1 MMYLNSSEHQFE
13 HHTLSYC
20 LYHNMNNHRLN
31 IRICNQHLFDR
42 MPPHQYSLRV
52 KYNYCNYYMSPY

>member
-1 MMYLNSSEHQFE
+1 MYLNSSEHQFE

-31 IRICNQHLFDR
+31 IRICNQHHFDR
-42 MPPHQYSLRV
+42 MPLHYYLAKKNNCQ
-52 KYNYCNYYMSPY
+52 NYCKSPY